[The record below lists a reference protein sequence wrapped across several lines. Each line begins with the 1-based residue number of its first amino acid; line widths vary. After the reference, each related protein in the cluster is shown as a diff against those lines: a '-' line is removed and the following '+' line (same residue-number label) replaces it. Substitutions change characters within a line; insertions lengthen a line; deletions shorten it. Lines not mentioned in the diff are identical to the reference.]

1 MNCKKTCIFCGAD
14 LRGRSDKKYC
24 DDNCRNN
31 HYYVLKK
38 ENLSLIK
45 NVNDA
50 LMHNRSVLK
59 LLYKNKNTPIDK
71 CMFLQ
76 YGFSFELFTNVYR
89 TRKND
94 EYKVVYDYAY
104 KFVNDNELVVIKYR
118 EK

>member
-1 MNCKKTCIFCGAD
+1 
-14 LRGRSDKKYC
+14 
-24 DDNCRNN
+24 
-31 HYYVLKK
+31 
-38 ENLSLIK
+38 
-45 NVNDA
+45 
-50 LMHNRSVLK
+50 MHNRSVLK
-59 LLYKNKNTPIDK
+59 LLYKNKNIPIDK

>member
-1 MNCKKTCIFCGAD
+1 
-14 LRGRSDKKYC
+14 
-24 DDNCRNN
+24 
-31 HYYVLKK
+31 
-38 ENLSLIK
+38 
-45 NVNDA
+45 
-50 LMHNRSVLK
+50 MHNRSVLK

-104 KFVNDNELVVIKYR
+104 KFVSDNELVVIKYR

>member
-1 MNCKKTCIFCGAD
+1 M
-14 LRGRSDKKYC
+14 
-24 DDNCRNN
+24 
-31 HYYVLKK
+31 
-38 ENLSLIK
+38 IK
-45 NVNDA
+45 NVNDT

-76 YGFSFELFTNVYR
+76 YGFSFELFTNIYK

-104 KFVNDNELVVIKYR
+104 KFINDNELVVIKYR